1 MRIRN
6 RLATLGVTAALA
18 LGASAAVG
26 HAVTD
31 PLPIEP
37 NVAFAGIVNG
47 AEANA
52 VIKVVCP
59 GPVTSG
65 EVGHPIA
72 GQYLE
77 VVTTPVTSTDSGF
90 TGSLAHSIDAYLVTP
105 TGAATGPVVVFNSF
119 YVKEPIPTTIYLPC
133 SGPGDATF
141 VPEPTSP
148 TARTA
153 IVSVIF
159 QNIGA

>member
-6 RLATLGVTAALA
+6 RLAALGITAALA
-18 LGASAAVG
+18 LSASATVG

-37 NVAFAGIVNG
+37 NVAFSGLVNG
-47 AEANA
+47 AQANA
-52 VIKVVCP
+52 VVKVVCP
-59 GPVTSG
+59 GPVVIG
-65 EVGHPIA
+65 ETGHPAA

-90 TGSLAHSIDAYLVTP
+90 TGSLGHSIDAYLVTP

-119 YVKEPIPTTIYLPC
+119 YVEEPIPTTILLPC
-133 SGPGDATF
+133 SGPGSATF

-148 TARTA
+148 TARA
-153 IVSVIF
+153 AVVSVIF
-159 QNIGA
+159 QNIGV

>member
-1 MRIRN
+1 VRIRN
-6 RLATLGVTAALA
+6 RLAALGGTVVLA
-18 LGASAAVG
+18 LSASATVG

-37 NVAFAGIVNG
+37 NVTFAGVVNG

-52 VIKVVCP
+52 VIKVFCP
-59 GPVTSG
+59 GPITPG
-65 EVGHPIA
+65 RTGNPIS

-77 VVTTPVTSTDSGF
+77 VVTTPVVSTDSGF
-90 TGSLAHSIDAYLVTP
+90 TGSAAHFIDAFIVTP
-105 TGAATGPVVVFNSF
+105 TGAASGPVVVFNSF
-119 YVKEPIPTTIYLPC
+119 YVEEPIPTTIELPC
-133 SGPGDATF
+133 SGPGSATF

-153 IVSVIF
+153 VVSVTF
-159 QNIGA
+159 ENVGA